1 MADYTA
7 FFLDST
13 AGVVAL
19 ECIEISH
26 PSFSKVFRYVK
37 NDADG
42 ITAEG
47 NTFDYQPMS
56 LKRSNVSNDLEQQ
69 MSVTLADM
77 QDDLSNAIRLIRTS
91 DYARVSPSF
100 KFKIFRDDDLTMP
113 MVELQ
118 TLEIVSISKDSS
130 ILVTFDAQA
139 PELNNSRTGLIY
151 SIEDFPLLRGI

>member
-7 FFLDST
+7 FFLDSIS
-13 AGVVAL
+13 GVVAL

-26 PSFSKVFRYVK
+26 PSFSKVFRYVR
-37 NDADG
+37 NDVDG

-47 NTFDYQPMS
+47 NVFDYHPMS
-56 LKRSNVSNDLEQQ
+56 IKRSNVSNDLEQK

-100 KFKIFRDDDLTMP
+100 KFKIFRDDDLSMA

-118 TLEIVSISKDSS
+118 TLEITSISKDSS
-130 ILVTFDAQA
+130 GLVTFDAQA